1 MLENVSMEDVYP
13 DGKNPRRDFGDIAA
27 LADTFALNDGYPTNP
42 IVVVRDGGIYRIV
55 DGERRYRAMK
65 MLKKQTCPAVV
76 YESMEDANA
85 AAAMVAT
92 DEKQPLTAEEKSRGV
107 QQMLLLGIDPAK
119 VEKAARLEKGQ
130 GARIAKARRMVDD
143 AGDDMSL
150 DRMLAISEFD
160 EGDHAVEELETCS
173 EGEWRR
179 VYERI
184 VRERKLDADIAALAD
199 AAREAGIE
207 VADSA
212 PEGTCYQ
219 GYAIEPCDVADYE
232 GIEGC
237 VAVLTRGWRAELRFY
252 APDSDEGDD
261 EASEEQRVRDE
272 LRDAAAFGRLRRRE
286 YFATERPATVAAMV
300 AEAWLESNS
309 WHVDRFLEGMSVD
322 LDRSL
327 TDLVAL
333 AVAYDTYDTRLGELH
348 VSRYS
353 LPSEGD
359 AAGFLAWLE
368 AFEADGYAADE
379 ADEAARSI
387 CRSIVEGGE
396 E

>member
-1 MLENVSMEDVYP
+1 MLENVSLEDVYP

-42 IVVVRDGGIYRIV
+42 IVGVRDGGIYRIV

-119 VEKAARLEKGQ
+119 VEKAAR
-130 GARIAKARRMVDD
+130 IAKARRMVDD

-160 EGDHAVEELETCS
+160 EGDPAVEELETCS

-179 VYERI
+179 VYDRI

-207 VADSA
+207 VVDAA
-212 PEGTCYQ
+212 PEGTYYQ

-232 GIEGC
+232 GVEGC
-237 VAVLTRGWRAELRFY
+237 VAVATRGWRAEMRFY
-252 APDSDEGDD
+252 APDSDEGE
-261 EASEEQRVRDE
+261 EAVSEERRMRDVLREAVR
-272 LRDAAAFGRLRRRE
+272 FGEARRRE
-286 YFATERPATVAAMV
+286 YFAAEQPPTVAAMV
-300 AEAWLESNS
+300 AEKWLDSNS
-309 WHVDRFLEGMSVD
+309 WHLDRFLDGLPADV
-322 LDRSL
+322 DRSL
-327 TDLVAL
+327 GDPVVL
-333 AVAYDTYDTRLGELH
+333 AVAYDSHALMLGEL
-348 VSRYS
+348 SASAYS
-353 LPSEGD
+353 LPSASSAER
-359 AAGFLAWLE
+359 FVEWLE
-368 AFEADGYAADE
+368 AFEADE
-379 ADEAARSI
+379 ADEAALAV
-387 CRSIVEGGE
+387 CRAIVEKE
-396 E
+396 EQE